1 MLRMQNK
8 TLDRSIQIL
17 TVVYMALFL
26 LGSFSFAF
34 YYPFAHLNDCDQFS
48 FLYIFFQLIRLSTFI
63 LVPLAGFY
71 FYKAP
76 RNIVKT
82 ILPLLFIGLFFF
94 YPQYTSLSKLDS
106 VLPFYNDTGLD
117 QTQIEIYN
125 KINLF
130 LPDYI
135 IKSEYILEV
144 VIVICIGILLN
155 FKFRFEFS
163 DLKSIVWFP
172 LFVLLSLPLNLSENL
187 TRTFSEKTEEF
198 LTFHNYGIWHFLL
211 FLLLI
216 IVTIS
221 AYLLLKNKEEKTQK
235 YVLRIMC
242 LMMFSMFFGK
252 NSMLIGDGY
261 NVYNTVFASIPLF
274 ICDIGKFIVFIAI
287 MIDKKWFYQCAY
299 FVHSAGALTVFFYL
313 GKAGST
319 NFDTIFSYTYLYF
332 ILNHILLFLLS
343 VLPMYLSLEK
353 FKWKSIFSSSLY
365 YGVVIVIAAFVSV
378 SVTNFVS
385 QLTDGF
391 ENTLSTAFLPNYAFT
406 QICPLPMEFPT
417 FLNLKIGVYEINFVY
432 ELTLFISY
440 VVLFLAFYFINEL
453 IYFTMRKIQSKRRI
467 NQEEL

>member
-1 MLRMQNK
+1 MQNK

-17 TVVYMALFL
+17 TVIYMALFM

-48 FLYIFFQLIRLSTFI
+48 FLYIFFQLIRLSAFI

-71 FYKAP
+71 FYMVP

-82 ILPLLFIGLFFF
+82 ILPLLFISLFFF
-94 YPQYTSLSKLDS
+94 YPQYTSLSKLDT

-163 DLKSIVWFP
+163 DLKSLIWFP

-198 LTFHNYGIWHFLL
+198 LKFRNYGIWHFLL
-211 FLLLI
+211 FLLLV

-221 AYLLLKNKEEKTQK
+221 AYLLLKKQ
-235 YVLRIMC
+235 RR
-242 LMMFSMFFGK
+242 K
-252 NSMLIGDGY
+252 N
-261 NVYNTVFASIPLF
+261 T
-274 ICDIGKFIVFIAI
+274 
-287 MIDKKWFYQCAY
+287 
-299 FVHSAGALTVFFYL
+299 
-313 GKAGST
+313 
-319 NFDTIFSYTYLYF
+319 
-332 ILNHILLFLLS
+332 
-343 VLPMYLSLEK
+343 
-353 FKWKSIFSSSLY
+353 
-365 YGVVIVIAAFVSV
+365 
-378 SVTNFVS
+378 
-385 QLTDGF
+385 
-391 ENTLSTAFLPNYAFT
+391 
-406 QICPLPMEFPT
+406 
-417 FLNLKIGVYEINFVY
+417 EIR
-432 ELTLFISY
+432 T
-440 VVLFLAFYFINEL
+440 
-453 IYFTMRKIQSKRRI
+453 
-467 NQEEL
+467 